1 MFDMFSITPCHTN
14 AIKEP
19 VMRSVNCPKVTT
31 SLLQVI
37 LVLCCVVSAQRVEA
51 SGYAVFTQGASAL
64 GQANA
69 VVAHPTGPSSLYFNP
84 ALLNDVPGRQVEF
97 GTTAILS
104 KRDVNLD
111 STGQTE
117 SASDLWN
124 FPSSFYYTHQ
134 ANQRLTAGIAI
145 TFPFGLSNE
154 WDDDSEGRYLGTF
167 AEMFTM
173 NINPAVSFRVN
184 DRLSLAFGID
194 LLYLDTDQRRMINQ
208 TATYLVLS
216 NSLPL
221 PPLEAELSDVEQK
234 FTGDGWGHGF
244 NLGALFKVTD
254 RISVGAAYRSEISV
268 DVEGQLDYNGNDP
281 LLALAFVDGKAD
293 TEIKLPAQFVA
304 GVATRLTDK
313 LLVEVGLRWEDWNS
327 TDRMTLEL
335 QQPFLGQPTVTIPR
349 DWHSSWAYNLG
360 GQYQANDNLA
370 INLGYLYG
378 ENAVPDSTFEP
389 IIPDSDVHLFTV
401 GAERKFGAWTLAGA
415 LACEYHDSRHK
426 RNDLGDPIGSAVA
439 SSIANQPVVVDTANG
454 KYDSDIYLIGIS
466 LGYKF

>member
-1 MFDMFSITPCHTN
+1 
-14 AIKEP
+14 
-19 VMRSVNCPKVTT
+19 MRSIKCRFVKTA
-31 SLLQVI
+31 LLQI
-37 LVLCCVVSAQRVEA
+37 IMSLCCVGYAQTVNA
-51 SGYAVFTQGASAL
+51 SGYAVFTQGASGL

-104 KRDVNLD
+104 KREISLD

-134 ANQRLTAGIAI
+134 ANERVTAGIGV
-145 TFPFGLSNE
+145 TFPFGLSNK
-154 WDDDSEGRYLGTF
+154 WGDDSEGRYLGTF

-173 NINPAVSFRVN
+173 NINPAISFRVT
-184 DRLSLAFGID
+184 DRLSLALGID

-216 NSLPL
+216 GSLPL
-221 PPLEAELSDVEQK
+221 PPLEEALNDVEQK
-234 FTGDGWGHGF
+234 FSGDGWGHGF
-244 NLGALFKVTD
+244 NLGALFKVTE

-268 DVEGQLDYNGNDP
+268 DVEGQLDYNGDDP
-281 LLALAFVDGKAD
+281 RLALAFLDGKAD
-293 TEIKLPAQFVA
+293 SEIKLPAQFVA
-304 GVATRLTDK
+304 GVATRVTDK
-313 LLVEVGLRWEDWNS
+313 LLVEVGLRWEDWDS

-335 QQPFLGQPTVTIPR
+335 QHPFLEQPTISVPR
-349 DWHSSWAYNLG
+349 DWHSTWAYNLG
-360 GQYQANDNLA
+360 GQYQLNDDLA
-370 INLGYLYG
+370 INFGYLYG
-378 ENAVPDSTFEP
+378 KNAVPDATFEP
-389 IIPDSDVHLFTV
+389 VIPDTDVHLVTV
-401 GAERKFGAWTLAGA
+401 GAEREFGPWTLSGA
-415 LACEYHDSRHK
+415 LAYEYHASRNK
-426 RNDLGDPIGSAVA
+426 QNDLGDPLGSAVA
-439 SSIANQPVVVDTANG
+439 STVADHPVAVNTANG